1 MHNLLRSP
9 LIAIMQAE
17 ILFNLKRV
25 APWIMIALFGFNA
38 VLWSW
43 GGIAQQYGW
52 AINSDFFIARLC
64 GGFTFL
70 TSPFFVAM
78 LMGDPVIRDFRYQ
91 IDPLLL
97 AAPVRRIEYLLGK
110 FLGNFLVLTLC
121 SASLMLAAFLLQ
133 LVPPPENILLPLR
146 VTPYLKHFL
155 IIVVIS
161 HLALGALCFAVGTLT
176 RSVKLVY
183 SLIPALY
190 ILAIALSIGDE
201 LYSRRWFRM
210 VNLNPLMFGAA
221 NATVWNLRAAQ
232 VNQLMIKYGFDLII
246 NRTLMIV
253 LAAVCLTIVW
263 SRFARAGRSA
273 SRERSASSINTLG
286 LMTLTELPYSSSTPL
301 EFDPVTTSEQTQAAT
316 ERQTAAISRVS
327 ISISGWYLRFTQFS
341 AAVNAEFRLL
351 RAERSLIILVP
362 LVIFLSSLEF
372 NSFSNVFGAL
382 FFPLSSIYAPNSVR
396 SLLILLGGL
405 TIFYTGEVMH
415 RDRELGVEPALWST
429 PVPDWVLL
437 LSKFAAMFLLAC
449 SLMTLTALTAIALQL
464 YRGAIPEITPYL
476 IIYSVILLP
485 SVALMIGAA
494 MTLNVI
500 LRNKYL
506 AHAVGTS
513 LGGGLF
519 YLFGQGYTNWLYNP
533 VLYQLWT
540 YSDLTGLEP
549 YRTGLALHRVYW
561 LAITVVGLAL
571 AQRFFKRSP
580 ATGRRGAM
588 TVALAA
594 ALIAVVVGFIINRE
608 INRGLER
615 SSLEAAR
622 IRYEERFSQTYREA
636 PQPEWSRVDL
646 QVELHPAEHR
656 LHARGTFKLENRSGQ
671 EITSVLVSLDPAYH
685 WQTLTI
691 DGASH
696 PPQLDELARL
706 YTLDTPLQPS
716 GATVLRAEWDATIP
730 QGLLRSSGVY
740 TNFIMEGGTLLGGP
754 DFVEWLP
761 RIGYLRKW
769 EITDTS
775 IRRRY
780 GKGPLQPL
788 PDLKDARFIPAGSG
802 GFPVAPFDLHLE
814 IAVPKAHTAVS
825 AGRLLEVREQG
836 ERHTFVYE
844 SDHPVNGFPIV
855 SAPYAKK
862 QRGNFA
868 VYYHPRHAFNVDTLL
883 DAMEASRQK
892 YERDYG
898 PLPYRDLRFVEFPR
912 LADFAI
918 SYPSTIPCAE
928 SLVFL
933 TREDEAHVN
942 SNYFAAAH
950 EIAHQWFGSMV
961 VAGRSAGSSVLLEG
975 LAEYAAGALMDE
987 KLGKQATRI
996 FRRHEEAT
1004 YLRYRQADHEVPLI
1018 SVDGSHPSHGVIFYQ
1033 KAGLVFHMLETLI
1046 GREKMN
1052 AALKEYIARF
1062 SARAAHPTI
1071 HDLIAI
1077 FKRQTPEGAFDWFY
1091 EQWFY
1096 RVTMPDFQIASAKL
1110 RQAGN
1115 EYVIEFKASNLGS
1128 GQMLVTVEA
1137 ITGDEREAA
1146 SFHSTSVQIKVAQG
1160 QETKGVIR
1168 CSFKPERLMLDRMHE
1183 VIDTERRNNE
1193 YRF

>member
-1 MHNLLRSP
+1 MHNPFRSP
-9 LIAIMQAE
+9 LITIIQAE

-25 APWIMIALFGFNA
+25 APWFMIALFGFNA

-64 GGFTFL
+64 GGFTIL
-70 TSPFFVAM
+70 TTPFFVAM

-97 AAPVRRIEYLLGK
+97 TTPVRRIEYLLGK

-133 LVPPPENILLPLR
+133 LIPPPENILLPFR
-146 VTPYLKHFL
+146 VTPYFKHFL

-183 SLIPALY
+183 GLIPALY
-190 ILAIALSIGDE
+190 IAAIAISIGDGP
-201 LYSRRWFRM
+201 YSVRWLR
-210 VNLNPLMFGAA
+210 LIHPLMGAGTNTA
-221 NATVWNLRAAQ
+221 AVWNLRAAQ
-232 VNQLMIKYGFDLII
+232 VNEMVIGYSAEMII

-253 LAAVCLTIVW
+253 LAALCLTIVW
-263 SRFARAGRSA
+263 SRFARAGQSA
-273 SRERSASSINTLG
+273 SRETSSASINTLG
-286 LMTLTELPYSSSTPL
+286 LMAATERPYSSDTPL
-301 EFDPVTTSEQTQAAT
+301 EFEPVATSEQTQAAT
-316 ERQTAAISRVS
+316 ERQTVAIPHVS
-327 ISISGWYLRFTQFS
+327 ISTGGWHLRLTQFS

-351 RAERSLIILVP
+351 RAERSLILLVP
-362 LVIFLSSLEF
+362 LVVFLSSLEF
-372 NSFSNVFGAL
+372 NSFSNVFGAP

-396 SLLILLGGL
+396 ALLILLGGI

-415 RDRELGVEPALWST
+415 RDRELGMEPALWST

-449 SLMTLTALTAIALQL
+449 SLVMLTALTAIALQV
-464 YRGAIPEITPYL
+464 YRGAAPEITPYL
-476 IIYSVILLP
+476 IIYLVILLP

-494 MTLNVI
+494 MTLNAL

-506 AHAVGTS
+506 AHAVGIA

-561 LAITVVGLAL
+561 LAITVAGLAL
-571 AQRFFKRSP
+571 AQRYFKRSP
-580 ATGRRGAM
+580 ANRRRRAM
-588 TVALAA
+588 TVATAA
-594 ALIAVVVGFIINRE
+594 AFIALVVGFIINRE
-608 INRGLER
+608 INRGLGR
-615 SSLEAAR
+615 GSLEAAR
-622 IRYEERFSQTYREA
+622 IRYEERFSQTYRDA

-656 LHARGTFKLENRSGQ
+656 LHARGTFKLENRSAQ

-685 WQTLTI
+685 WQRLSI
-691 DGASH
+691 DGVSR
-696 PPQLDELARL
+696 PPQIDELARI
-706 YTLDTPLQPS
+706 YPLDTPLQPS
-716 GATVLRAEWDATIP
+716 STTVLRAEWDAAIP
-730 QGLLRSSGVY
+730 QGLLRSSAVY
-740 TNFIMEGGTLLGGP
+740 ANFIMEGGTFLGGP

-769 EITDTS
+769 EIADVA

-788 PDLKDARFIPAGSG
+788 PDLKDASFVPTGWG

-814 IAVPKAHTAVS
+814 ITVPKAHTAVS
-825 AGRLLEVREQG
+825 AGRLLEIREQG
-836 ERHTFVYE
+836 KQRTFVYE

-855 SAPYAKK
+855 AAPYAEKR
-862 QRGNFA
+862 RGAFA

-918 SYPSTIPCAE
+918 SCPTAIPCSE

-933 TREDEAHVN
+933 TREDQAHVN

-961 VAGRSAGSSVLLEG
+961 VAGRSAGSNVLLEG

-1004 YLRYRQADHEVPLI
+1004 YLRYRQADHEVSLI
-1018 SVDGSHPSHGVIFYQ
+1018 SVDGSHPSQGVIFYQ

-1052 AALKEYIARF
+1052 AALKEYVARF
-1062 SARAAHPTI
+1062 STRASHPTL

-1077 FKRQTPEGAFDWFY
+1077 FKRQTPDRSLDWFY

-1096 RVTMPDFQIASAKL
+1096 RVALPDFQIASATM
-1110 RQAGN
+1110 RQKGS
-1115 EYVIEFKASNLGS
+1115 EYVVEFTASNLGE
-1128 GQMLVTVEA
+1128 GQMAVTVEA
-1137 ITGDEREAA
+1137 IAGNEREVA
-1146 SFHSTSVQIKVAQG
+1146 SFHSTSVQIRVAQG

-1168 CSFKPERLMLDRMHE
+1168 CSFKPERLVLDRMYE
-1183 VIDTERRNNE
+1183 VIDAERRNNE